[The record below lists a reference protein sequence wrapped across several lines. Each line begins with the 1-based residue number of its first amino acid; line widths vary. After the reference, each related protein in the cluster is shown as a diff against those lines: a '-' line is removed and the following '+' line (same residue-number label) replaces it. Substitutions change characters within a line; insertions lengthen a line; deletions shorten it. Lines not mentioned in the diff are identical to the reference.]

1 MGQGPTIVNGSVSN
15 YSRGLLRWTCL
26 YLLYHFLETW
36 QRRSPSRFF
45 QDPSITW
52 KTAAQILSVLRS
64 PCCVQASQ
72 AYGNKIMSAPC
83 FQYVFEKCI
92 DLFFAGGG
100 LRPLS
105 AAPLFSS
112 HPCLR
117 CLHHVCSRGRLCH
130 GGAVSHCTPP
140 QPPHLHALQ

>member
-36 QRRSPSRFF
+36 QRRSPSRFSGPLNYLEDCRP
-45 QDPSITW
+45 DPQCS
-52 KTAAQILSVLRS
+52 
-64 PCCVQASQ
+64 SQ
-72 AYGNKIMSAPC
+72 PLLCTGQP
-83 FQYVFEKCI
+83 
-92 DLFFAGGG
+92 G
-100 LRPLS
+100 LRQQNHVGAVFSIFIREVHRSFLCRGG
-105 AAPLFSS
+105 AAPPFSPPLFSS